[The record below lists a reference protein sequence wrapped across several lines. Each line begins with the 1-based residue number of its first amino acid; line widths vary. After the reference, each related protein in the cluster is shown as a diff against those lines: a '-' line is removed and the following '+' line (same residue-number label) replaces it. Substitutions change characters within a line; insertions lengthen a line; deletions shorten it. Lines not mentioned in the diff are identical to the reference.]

1 MSTKK
6 LRVLVMVDWFY
17 PGFKAGGPI
26 RSCVN
31 FTGNYKDDFEL
42 FVLTT
47 DRDLNETEPYPGI
60 EANKWVVYNGNV
72 KVFYA
77 SPGWLSLNAIRKLIK
92 SVAPDTIYLNSMYSR
107 YFAVYPLLLKRA
119 GGIDSKIVLAPRGM
133 LKQSAIQFKAGK
145 KKVFLRLFRLLGIQR
160 DLYFHC
166 TDETELKDVKKFFG
180 DVDATLLPNNYA
192 SQSPLKLAVKKE
204 PGKVKMVFVGRVHPI
219 KNLHYLLELLVQV
232 KQQVQLSIVGG
243 REDKV
248 YWDQCEQLIDKL
260 PPNITVDMMGEQTHD
275 EVEELLLRHH
285 VMVLPTKGEN
295 FGHAIF
301 EALAGGRL
309 ALISDQTPWRNLA
322 EQKAGWD
329 IPLDKPEQF
338 VEAIEAA
345 AAMDQQTF
353 NEWCTSAWN
362 YCKSFIETSATKEQ
376 YLKLFS

>member
-6 LRVLVMVDWFY
+6 LKVLVMVDWFA

-31 FTGNYKDDFEL
+31 FTGNYKDNFEL

-47 DRDLNETEPYPGI
+47 DRDLNDTEPYPGI
-60 EANKWVVYNGNV
+60 EANNWVVYNGNV

-77 SPGWLSLNAIRKLIK
+77 SPDWLSLNAIRKLIK
-92 SVAPDTIYLNSMYSR
+92 TIQPDTIYLNSMYSR
-107 YFAVYPLLLKRA
+107 YFSVYPLLLKRS
-119 GGIDSKIVLAPRGM
+119 GGIKSKIVVAPRGM

-145 KKVFLRLFRLLGIQR
+145 KKVFLKLFRMLGMQR
-160 DLYFHC
+160 EIYFHC
-166 TDETELKDVKKFFG
+166 TDETEMRDVKKFFG

-192 SQSPLKLAVKKE
+192 AQSPLKLAITKQ
-204 PGKVKMVFVGRVHPI
+204 PGEVKMVFLGRVHPI
-219 KNLHYLLELLVQV
+219 KNLHFLLELLVHV
-232 KQQVQLSIVGG
+232 KQHVQLSIVGG
-243 REDKV
+243 LEDKS
-248 YWDQCEQLIDKL
+248 YWDQCKQLIDTL
-260 PPNITVDMMGEQTHD
+260 PSNITVKMLGEQTHE
-275 EVEELLLRHH
+275 EVEGLLLQHH
-285 VMVLPTKGEN
+285 VMILPTKGEN

-309 ALISDQTPWRNLA
+309 ALISDQTPWRNLSQ
-322 EQKAGWD
+322 QKAGWD
-329 IPLDKPEQF
+329 IPLDKPQQF

-353 NEWCTSAWN
+353 NEWCRSAWN
-362 YCKSFIETSATKEQ
+362 YCKHYIENSATKEQ